1 MSTLSRVT
9 AGMILITATVVAGS
23 MSALALLKKGT
34 DGPAVSVLQTKL
46 GIRADGDFGSSTENA
61 VKRFQRSKR
70 LRADGKVGDAT
81 WRKLTGAPSK
91 PILRIY
97 QGPAA
102 SVKTLQGKLGLRQDG
117 KFGSDT
123 EQAVK
128 AYQRRKGIVD
138 NGVVESDMRYMLSW
152 GR

>member
-1 MSTLSRVT
+1 
-9 AGMILITATVVAGS
+9 
-23 MSALALLKKGT
+23 MSAVALLRKGT
-34 DGPAVSVLQTKL
+34 DGPAVKVLQQKL
-46 GIRADGDFGSSTENA
+46 KAKNFYNGGIDGDFGSGTETA
-61 VKRFQRSKR
+61 VMKFQRSKGIED
-70 LRADGKVGDAT
+70 DGKVGDAT
-81 WRKLTGAPSK
+81 WRRLTGAPTK
-91 PILRIY
+91 PILKKN

-117 KFGSDT
+117 KFGSGT